1 MADHHC
7 GYLGKILDKIFPN
20 NTLSPEN
27 LSGFLLIV
35 FKSQWRKILFP
46 IWRSL
51 SLAFTT
57 IITISLSSIYI
68 QAQPAPVL
76 SPDSP
81 KIKVKAPDLG
91 RHFQKFGVTGSIIIY
106 DSKNNRTYE
115 HNPQRNITAFTPAS
129 TFKIFN
135 ALTALE
141 TGVIADDVAILTWDG
156 IYRDFPGWNQDT
168 NLRQGF
174 KNSTVWFY
182 QVLARKIGNERMQ
195 QWIDKV
201 GYGNRQIGTSAD
213 IDRFWLQE
221 PLKITPKA
229 QIDFLQR
236 LYQGNLPFSKQTMD
250 LVKDIMVREQT
261 PDYTLRAKT
270 GWLTGSKPQIGW
282 FVGYVEQNKNVY
294 FFATNIDINKPDDLP
309 ARIEITRNSLKDLG
323 LL

>member
-1 MADHHC
+1 M
-7 GYLGKILDKIFPN
+7 
-20 NTLSPEN
+20 
-27 LSGFLLIV
+27 
-35 FKSQWRKILFP
+35 FP
-46 IWRSL
+46 IWRSPLVL
-51 SLAFTT
+51 SCLRSLGLVFTA
-57 IITISLSSIYI
+57 IITISLGSIYV
-68 QAQPAPVL
+68 QAQTAPVL

-81 KIKVKAPDLG
+81 KVKVRVPDLG
-91 RHFQKFGVTGSIIIY
+91 RHFQKLGVTGSIIIY
-106 DSKNNRTYE
+106 DSKNNGTYE
-115 HNPQRNITAFTPAS
+115 HNPQRNVTAFTPAS

-141 TGVIADDVAILTWDG
+141 TGVIADDVAVLTWDG

-182 QVLARKIGNERMQ
+182 QILARKIGNERMQ

-213 IDRFWLQE
+213 IDRFWLQG

-236 LYQGNLPFSKQTMD
+236 LYQGNLPFSKRTMD

-270 GWLTGSKPQIGW
+270 GWLSSNKPQIGW

-294 FFATNIDINKPDDLP
+294 FFATNIDINKPDDLS
-309 ARIEITRNSLKDLG
+309 ARVEITRNSLKDLG